1 MSDDL
6 VKPLADDSPA
16 KTFPE
21 RLIGIFISPTE
32 VLADVARKPD
42 FVLPLIIC
50 MLAAITV
57 TETILAK
64 IGAEH
69 IVRMALEQS
78 GRASSMS
85 PEQVDQAARQGASF
99 LGVFLHIAGVVGL
112 PIILLLIAGLGLLIL
127 NVVFSAPAKFKTIF
141 SLVSYAH
148 LVLLLSALME
158 MALIFFGDPERFDV
172 QNPTPTTVG
181 FFLIPSKVPRP
192 LYVIASS
199 FDLFII
205 WFVILVAIG
214 LAEAVGRKVKPLPIF
229 MIYAGLW
236 IVWVLGR
243 AGLAMIG

>member
-6 VKPLADDSPA
+6 VEAVAEDSPA

-50 MLAAITV
+50 VLAAITV
-57 TETILAK
+57 TETLLAK
-64 IGAEH
+64 IGMER
-69 IVRMALEQS
+69 IVRLSIEQS

-85 PEQVDQAARQGASF
+85 PERMDQAVHQGVIIG
-99 LGVFLHIAGVVGL
+99 GVIAHIAGVVGV
-112 PIILLLIAGLGLLIL
+112 PIFILVIAGLGLLIL
-127 NVVFSAPAKFKTIF
+127 NVVFSAPAKFKTVF
-141 SLVSYAH
+141 SLVSYAY
-148 LVLLLSALME
+148 LVSLLGSLMA
-158 MALIFFGDPERFDV
+158 MALIFFGDPDRFDS
-172 QNPTPTTVG
+172 QNPIPVTVG
-181 FFLIPSKVPRP
+181 FFLNPRTISRP

-199 FDLFII
+199 FNLFTI

-214 LAEAVGRKVKPLPIF
+214 LAEAVGRKVKPLSIF